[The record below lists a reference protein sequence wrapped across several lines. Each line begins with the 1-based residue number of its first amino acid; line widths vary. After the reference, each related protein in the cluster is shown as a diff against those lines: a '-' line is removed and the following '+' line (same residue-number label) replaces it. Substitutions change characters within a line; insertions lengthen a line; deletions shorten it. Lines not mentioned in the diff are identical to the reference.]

1 MGCGMWDWLFDLMPH
16 ISNPISHFSNPTS
29 MNILHETS
37 HWIAVDKPGGLIVER
52 NPFESPTVEEL
63 VLAHLSQARANPFI
77 GIVHRLDRVTS
88 GVLLVA
94 KKKSALKN
102 LNEQFRLRQV
112 QKTYLALVEAK
123 PPAEEGELIHW
134 LEKDQQ
140 EKRAQVVDTASGQG
154 SECTL
159 SYRQLWVDDNGRALL
174 EVSPITGKYHQI
186 RAQLAAIGCPIVGDL
201 HYGAAE
207 AYQPNQIMLHAWKLA
222 FFDPAKKRQ
231 VEVEAAAPEWAPK
244 V

>member
-1 MGCGMWDWLFDLMPH
+1 
-16 ISNPISHFSNPTS
+16 

-134 LEKDQQ
+134 LEKDQRN
-140 EKRAQVVDTASGQG
+140 KRAIVREVATVNGQEVRLRYRLLG
-154 SECTL
+154 SK
-159 SYRQLWVDDNGRALL
+159 NGLFLVEIEPA
-174 EVSPITGKYHQI
+174 TGKFHQI
-186 RAQLAAIGCPIVGDL
+186 RAQLAHIGCPIAGDEK
-201 HYGAAE
+201 YGSGLPFQKGA
-207 AYQPNQIMLHAWKLA
+207 IGLHAWKLA
-222 FFDPAKKRQ
+222 FTDPKTQQAQ
-231 VEVEAAAPEWAPK
+231 EVVAAPPREYEGLTP
-244 V
+244 